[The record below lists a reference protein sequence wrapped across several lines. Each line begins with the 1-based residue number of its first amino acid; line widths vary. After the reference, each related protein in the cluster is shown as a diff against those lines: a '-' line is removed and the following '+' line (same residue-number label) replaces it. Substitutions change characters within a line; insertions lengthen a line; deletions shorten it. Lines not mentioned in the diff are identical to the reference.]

1 MSRNILFIVEG
12 EDLEPAFIRQM
23 ADLYKLDYEITSVR
37 TNIHNLYSKLKDGD
51 GFLDVKIVLKEILQ
65 KTIDSLRLQEA
76 TVTLQEKIEQIAFEI
91 GNLDKSFESIYL
103 IFDSELHDS
112 VPPGVSQMEGVQKNY
127 NQLKEMI
134 DFFDNE
140 TEQGKL
146 YVNYPM
152 MESYR
157 DCDDFFDEQYKN
169 REVSLDVLFRRKY
182 KEQVGQRWLANRRI
196 DKINRESFDK
206 LTCMNIFKLNEITT
220 KHWRKMLY
228 DNFIEKSNQR
238 NVLEAEYAYICE
250 REAVA
255 VLNTTFFFMIDFWGR
270 KFYNSLRQD

>member
-12 EDLEPAFIRQM
+12 KVLEPKFITRM
-23 ADLYKLDYEITSVR
+23 AELYHVECEITSVR
-37 TNIHNLYSKLKDGD
+37 TNIHNLYSHLKDGD

-65 KTIDSLRLQEA
+65 KTVNSLKSQKA
-76 TVTLQEKIEQIAFEI
+76 TVNNLKDIEDITADI
-91 GNLDKSFESIYL
+91 NKLDKSFESIYL

-112 VPPGVSQMEGVQKNY
+112 VPLRVSQMEGVQKNY

-169 REVSLDVLFRRKY
+169 REVFLDVLFQRKY
-182 KEQVGQRWLANRRI
+182 KEQVGPRRLANRRI

-206 LTCMNIFKLNEITT
+206 LTCMNIFKLNKITT

-255 VLNTTFFFMIDFWGR
+255 VLNTTFFFMIDFFGR

>member
-12 EDLEPAFIRQM
+12 KVLEPKFITRM
-23 ADLYKLDYEITSVR
+23 AELYHVECEITSVR
-37 TNIHNLYSKLKDGD
+37 TNIHNLYSHLKDGD

-65 KTIDSLRLQEA
+65 KTVNSLKSQKA
-76 TVTLQEKIEQIAFEI
+76 TVNNLKDIEDITADI
-91 GNLDKSFESIYL
+91 NKLDKSFESIYL

-112 VPPGVSQMEGVQKNY
+112 VPPRVSQMEGVQKNY

-140 TEQGKL
+140 TEHGKL

-169 REVSLDVLFRRKY
+169 REVSLDVLFQRKY
-182 KEQVGQRWLANRRI
+182 KEQVGQRRLANRRI

-206 LTCMNIFKLNEITT
+206 LICMNIFKLNKITT

-228 DNFIEKSNQR
+228 DNFVEQSDQR
-238 NVLEAEYAYICE
+238 NMLEAEYAYICE
-250 REAVA
+250 KEAVA
-255 VLNTTFFFMIDFWGR
+255 VLNTTFFFMIDFFGR